1 MSPLERSV
9 DYLIGEINNEPSVH
23 VGRGYLTEKG
33 KYKQTLSVPV
43 NATNISDVLYEQIL
57 RFESIYAI
65 DSNKII
71 IGEHEFVASCAVHI
85 ALEYAGGSIW
95 RRAIFTKLPAA
106 ISIAPEGNPETF
118 AWKRIIEYLFPK
130 IKGMIALV
138 VDSELGD
145 IPLFNSRAKP
155 ICTDFFL
162 PENTQLIYASSE
174 RDLSSPLNKAIS
186 ICDTDAK
193 KILHTIS
200 EKCNPDSVKDNILKA
215 SNGAIFV
222 SPANS

>member
-1 MSPLERSV
+1 MSPLERNV
-9 DYLIGEINNEPSVH
+9 DYLIGESNNEPSIH

-43 NATNISDVLYEQIL
+43 NAIDISDVLHEQIL

-65 DSNKII
+65 DSNKRT
-71 IGEHEFVASCAVHI
+71 IGDHEFVASCAVHVT
-85 ALEYAGGSIW
+85 LEYAGDNIW
-95 RRAIFTKLPAA
+95 RHAVFTRLPAV

-118 AWKRIIEYLFPK
+118 AWERLIKYLSPK

-145 IPLFNSRAKP
+145 IPLFNNRAKP
-155 ICTDFFL
+155 ICADFFL
-162 PENTQLIYASSE
+162 PKNTQLIYASSE

-186 ICDTDAK
+186 VCDADAK
-193 KILHTIS
+193 KILNVIS
-200 EKCNPDSVKDNILKA
+200 EKCNPDSVMNSILKTTH
-215 SNGAIFV
+215 GAIFV
-222 SPANS
+222 SPTHS